1 MEDLSIALVCLFCIL
16 FIMAP
21 LIGAFSS
28 HRRNSRPNAAEPAP
42 KQLLRA
48 RRKLSTV
55 AAYSSVSAGP
65 ARSPA
70 PGAKGGDAA
79 ARDVEA
85 TAAQLELGECPI
97 CIGPLAP
104 EQPPI
109 DGNRIHRALD
119 ELTILAADRSRLSGV
134 RRWTSNTASPK
145 RWRRDSRRGS
155 GSGSGEQGAE
165 DDDAD
170 NDVLTL
176 NICRHTFHSR
186 CLASWF
192 LMQRYDCPVC
202 RVVYYRRPSL
212 PGRVYLGPRARVME
226 SG

>member
-1 MEDLSIALVCLFCIL
+1 MEDLSIALVCLFCIF

-55 AAYSSVSAGP
+55 AAFSRPVM
-65 ARSPA
+65 SPA
-70 PGAKGGDAA
+70 PREDDAGG
-79 ARDVEA
+79 RDVEG
-85 TAAQLELGECPI
+85 TAAHLELGECPI

-109 DGNRIHRALD
+109 DGNRIHQALD
-119 ELTILAADRSRLSGV
+119 ELTTLAADRSHLSGV
-134 RRWTSNTASPK
+134 RRWTSNTTSPK
-145 RWRRDSRRGS
+145 RWWWDSRGC
-155 GSGSGEQGAE
+155 EQQE
-165 DDDAD
+165 DEDAD

-176 NICRHTFHSR
+176 NICRHPFHSR

-192 LMQRYDCPVC
+192 LMERYDCPVC

-212 PGRVYLGPRARVME
+212 PKRVYLGPRARVMG